1 MNAAAILGSF
11 SGCSPSFA
19 SVSFNQSR
27 RQLQTAFQTGGRNCA
42 SITTGTRSL
51 CTNTVKL
58 ASSKSPPRR
67 PTSSPAPS
75 SPSSFRLKTF
85 QGHLSTVQQSVNSS
99 SMSLKT
105 RSPYTSR
112 RVGAPYTLEHR
123 VFIEKDGVPISP
135 FHDVPLYANEQQTIL
150 NMVIEVPRWTNAKME
165 VSSPSAQPKM
175 ESNKFLS

>member
-1 MNAAAILGSF
+1 MSAAAISGGF
-11 SGCSPSFA
+11 SGCSPSFV

-42 SITTGTRSL
+42 SITTRTRPF

-67 PTSSPAPS
+67 PTSSPSSS
-75 SPSSFRLKTF
+75 SPSSVRLKTF
-85 QGHLSTVQQSVNSS
+85 QGHLSTAQPSVNSS

-112 RVGAPYTLEHR
+112 KVGAPYPLEHR
-123 VFIEKDGVPISP
+123 VYIEKDGVPISP

-150 NMVIEVPRWTNAKME
+150 NMIVEVPRWTNAKME
-165 VSSPSAQPKM
+165 VSSPSIRPEM
-175 ESNKFLS
+175 EANKFSS